1 MDLRASPS
9 AAERGTWAR
18 PLRSAVLARPSPPCT
33 HDDARLRFPATQS
46 PQKSEMGKKESTDR
60 RLNQACRPS
69 VTPSSLSSLECRRS
83 DARTATNGYVRTC
96 SLNKSAKVVLVTLS
110 ASLRSRLNDPFARGS
125 GLGSDGLKGRGLL
138 RVPAKACSLA
148 APGKAQ
154 PVDHDSLLNA
164 LRKPSRRR

>member
-18 PLRSAVLARPSPPCT
+18 PLRRAVLARPSPPCT

-96 SLNKSAKVVLVTLS
+96 SLNKSAKVVLVSGMYPIMSEGMSPYEMYYVLATDEEIQ
-110 ASLRSRLNDPFARGS
+110 RLNELNTTIGVTGS
-125 GLGSDGLKGRGLL
+125 AVSTMR
-138 RVPAKACSLA
+138 
-148 APGKAQ
+148 
-154 PVDHDSLLNA
+154 NT
-164 LRKPSRRR
+164 